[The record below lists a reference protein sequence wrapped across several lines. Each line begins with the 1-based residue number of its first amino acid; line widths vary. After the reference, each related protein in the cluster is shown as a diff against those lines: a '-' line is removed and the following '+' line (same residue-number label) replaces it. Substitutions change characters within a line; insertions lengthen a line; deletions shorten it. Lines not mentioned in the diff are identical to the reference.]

1 MLRAW
6 KGACAL
12 LGRSAFGPAGRQLS
26 TTTAAESA
34 GAVAETSASLVPWS
48 LTVAGMV
55 PFVALTTP
63 GSEAL
68 GKVPQITQHV
78 PGIRCV
84 LSRSEELQRTY
95 AASIVSFLGAV
106 HWGVAL
112 GATGASARYNA
123 MRYLWG
129 VTPSLMAWGSLA
141 LPEVWCLGGLMG
153 SLASCYAVDR
163 VACRNGECSE
173 SDLPFSL
180 DLSPPHTH
188 THTRLCL
195 WLTPSRPRPPAKALP
210 PDENGGH
217 DGGPGVAWSLRVRSL
232 GQDSGEGGRPGGGE
246 GDLNVP
252 TTTKTKNR
260 APKSARPV

>member
-12 LGRSAFGPAGRQLS
+12 LRRSAFGPAGRQLS

-34 GAVAETSASLVPWS
+34 GAGAETSASLVPWS

-163 VACRNGECSE
+163 VACGNGECSE

-217 DGGPGVAWSLRVRSL
+217 DGGPGVARSLHVRSL
-232 GQDSGEGGRPGGGE
+232 GQDSGEGGRPDGGE
-246 GDLNVP
+246 GDVNVP
-252 TTTKTKNR
+252 TTTTKNC

>member
-34 GAVAETSASLVPWS
+34 GAGAETSASLVPWF

-95 AASIVSFLGAV
+95 AASIVSLAAYFSAS
-106 HWGVAL
+106 VAPECSSFTL
-112 GATGASARYNA
+112 LSEH
-123 MRYLWG
+123 MIEPMP
-129 VTPSLMAWGSLA
+129 PSTA
-141 LPEVWCLGGLMG
+141 P
-153 SLASCYAVDR
+153 
-163 VACRNGECSE
+163 RNGS
-173 SDLPFSL
+173 
-180 DLSPPHTH
+180 
-188 THTRLCL
+188 
-195 WLTPSRPRPPAKALP
+195 
-210 PDENGGH
+210 
-217 DGGPGVAWSLRVRSL
+217 
-232 GQDSGEGGRPGGGE
+232 
-246 GDLNVP
+246 
-252 TTTKTKNR
+252 
-260 APKSARPV
+260 

>member
-6 KGACAL
+6 KGLGKSAC
-12 LGRSAFGPAGRQLS
+12 GPAAGRQLS

-34 GAVAETSASLVPWS
+34 GAGAETSASLVPWS

-163 VACRNGECSE
+163 IACGNG
-173 SDLPFSL
+173 LL
-180 DLSPPHTH
+180 
-188 THTRLCL
+188 
-195 WLTPSRPRPPAKALP
+195 PRPYLPMRTAATTVAL
-210 PDENGGH
+210 
-217 DGGPGVAWSLRVRSL
+217 ASL
-232 GQDSGEGGRPGGGE
+232 GVSVYGAWA
-246 GDLNVP
+246 
-252 TTTKTKNR
+252 KTRVKGADR
-260 APKSARPV
+260 VEEKAT